1 MTFPTFKHLRCF
13 LVPGIIFETSEM
25 FFLILVVLGIIWV
38 LYKTFKDEFSP
49 LRKIPYASSHVP
61 ILGHALVFLRERN
74 HLKVLRD
81 WSEKHG
87 PIFRYN
93 RGFGKLNQLLKF
105 KLIMRHSFV
114 VFNSTARTLELYF
127 LAEKWERGD

>member
-1 MTFPTFKHLRCF
+1 
-13 LVPGIIFETSEM
+13 M
-25 FFLILVVLGIIWV
+25 FFLIFLVLGIIWV
-38 LYKTFKDEFSP
+38 LYRTFKDEFSP

-81 WSEKHG
+81 WSKKHG

-93 RGFGKLNQLLKF
+93 RGFGKLNQLLN
-105 KLIMRHSFV
+105 IQA
-114 VFNSTARTLELYF
+114 TANN
-127 LAEKWERGD
+127 AA